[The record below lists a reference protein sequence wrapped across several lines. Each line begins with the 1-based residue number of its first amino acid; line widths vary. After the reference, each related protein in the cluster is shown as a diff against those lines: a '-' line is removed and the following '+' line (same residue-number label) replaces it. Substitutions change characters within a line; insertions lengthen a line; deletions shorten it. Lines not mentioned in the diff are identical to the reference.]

1 MWSGEAGRYVDEKP
15 QNIGIFG
22 GTFNPPHLGHLA
34 LAREALKEFSLEKIF
49 FIPAFMPPHK
59 EPRNVIDAEHRMAM
73 VKLLLEG
80 DAGLELCDFEI
91 TKKSVSYYIDTVRYF
106 KNEYPST
113 KIHFLI
119 GSDAFYNIDTWKQ
132 SQELMSLID
141 FIIFPR
147 AGNTKEM
154 IARKFGNLSNVV
166 YWAHTSLIHIS
177 STDIRY
183 RLRSGDDCAA
193 ELGADVAGYIRENK
207 LYI

>member
-1 MWSGEAGRYVDEKP
+1 
-15 QNIGIFG
+15 
-22 GTFNPPHLGHLA
+22 
-34 LAREALKEFSLEKIF
+34 
-49 FIPAFMPPHK
+49 MPPHK

-73 VKLLLEG
+73 VKLLLNG
-80 DAGLELCDFEI
+80 DPGLELCDFEI
-91 TKKSVSYYIDTVRYF
+91 TKKSVSYSIDTVRYF

-183 RLRSGDDCAA
+183 RSAQWGRLRGGTRRGRGGVYKGKQTLYMKNRNVIICAA
-193 ELGADVAGYIRENK
+193 VFFH
-207 LYI
+207 

>member
-1 MWSGEAGRYVDEKP
+1 MAEKLSGAP

-34 LAREALKEFSLEKIF
+34 LAKEAQKEFSLDKIF
-49 FIPAFMPPHK
+49 FIPAFIPPHK
-59 EPRNVIDAEHRMAM
+59 EPRNVIDAEHRLAM
-73 VKLLLEG
+73 VKLLING
-80 DAGLELCDFEI
+80 DSGLFLSDYEI
-91 TKKSVSYYIDTVRYF
+91 KKRSVSYSIETIRHF
-106 KNEYPST
+106 KEEYPSS

-119 GSDAFYNIDTWKQ
+119 GSDAFYHIDTWKE
-132 SQELMSLID
+132 SQELLKIID

-154 IARKFGNLSNVV
+154 IAKKFGNLSNVV
-166 YWAHTSLIHIS
+166 YWAHTSLVHIS

-183 RLRSGDDCAA
+183 RLRSGEECSI
-193 ELGADVAGYIRENK
+193 ELGAGVAAYIKENK